1 MKEQINPNIIGRRV
15 AAIDFGLKRVGFAYC
30 DELHISITPSNTLD
44 YHSPKFWQQLNSKLA
59 ELNIKHIVVGVPI
72 WHIENGTFRRK
83 LFNFINKLSQ
93 NPDFDVFTIDESF
106 TSQRAT
112 ETMFEIGKK
121 KSTRSEKGQKDKI
134 AAALI
139 LRDFLDEY
147 GA

>member
-1 MKEQINPNIIGRRV
+1 MKEQNNPNIIGKRV

-30 DELHISITPSNTLD
+30 DELHISITPFDTLD
-44 YHSPKFWQQLNSKLA
+44 YHSPKFWGLLNSKLA

-72 WHIENGTFRRK
+72 WHIENESFRRK

-112 ETMFEIGKK
+112 ETMIEIGKK

-147 GA
+147 GV